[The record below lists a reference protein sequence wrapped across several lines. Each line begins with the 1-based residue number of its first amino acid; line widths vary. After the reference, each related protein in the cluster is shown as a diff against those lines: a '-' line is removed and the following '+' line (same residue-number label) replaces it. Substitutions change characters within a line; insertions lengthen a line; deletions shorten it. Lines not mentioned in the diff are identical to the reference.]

1 MMRVRDESFM
11 FRRRPRMGH
20 SGLLSSRSPPP
31 PAKVEFIVP
40 GSAPDGIQVTY
51 GPGGTRLSGPPVP
64 GGTAAMT
71 ISFDASAAY
80 YALNAHLQGTGTS
93 RARPWRRVRR
103 PAAMTT
109 AGVTTSAAAPAARK
123 PAPWLAITPMLAIPE
138 A

>member
-1 MMRVRDESFM
+1 
-11 FRRRPRMGH
+11 
-20 SGLLSSRSPPP
+20 
-31 PAKVEFIVP
+31 
-40 GSAPDGIQVTY
+40 
-51 GPGGTRLSGPPVP
+51 
-64 GGTAAMT
+64 MT